1 MAHRLNYSLYF
12 RVDIHCRSFAFS
24 TCSLAGCLVFAG
36 HIDIHHSR
44 CIAQASGNYV
54 SEWWKTNCEK
64 PIIIV
69 GTTLPLIWSIQS
81 FFWQVRCS
89 HAERQCMAHVN
100 RIIFSVQWVSGS
112 HLRYLLHTHTWKT
125 WFMGHHQVF
134 FFFSSFA
141 QCYKQKCAAMKGVL
155 FDVRHW
161 ISYKWF
167 CWIPV
172 WNSKNTVLPRVE
184 ILLKLHLN
192 QRNITSEHHQ
202 RSLNKSSSPYFSFL
216 EEDESISF
224 FFYFW

>member
-1 MAHRLNYSLYF
+1 MPRFCRPPRHSSQSLHSASLWKLCF
-12 RVDIHCRSFAFS
+12 RVMKNQLWKAYNNRRDNPTINLIHPELLLTGQMFTCWAWMHGTCKYNYFLCSVSLRQSFA
-24 TCSLAGCLVFAG
+24 VF
-36 HIDIHHSR
+36 
-44 CIAQASGNYV
+44 IAHAYVKNIIYGAS
-54 SEWWKTNCEK
+54 
-64 PIIIV
+64 P
-69 GTTLPLIWSIQS
+69 
-81 FFWQVRCS
+81 
-89 HAERQCMAHVN
+89 
-100 RIIFSVQWVSGS
+100 SV
-112 HLRYLLHTHTWKT
+112 
-125 WFMGHHQVF
+125 FVF
-134 FFFSSFA
+134 FPSFA

-155 FDVRHW
+155 FDFRHW